1 VLTRKEEEVLQF
13 ITRHLSLNGKAP
25 TRAEICKA
33 MGFRSRGTADEYVA
47 RLEKKGHLHRDRQW
61 GGIRLTGE
69 DVEEVFK
76 LWRGS
81 RSYCLPLA
89 GRIAAGRPIEA
100 ISGQDEINIPELLL
114 GEGRYV
120 LKVKGDSMIE
130 AGIFDGD
137 FVVVKH
143 ADSAKSGDIVVAL
156 IDNNEATL
164 KRYQKKRNGIEL
176 QPANPSLKPIIYD
189 PDRIQ
194 IQGIVVGSLRMY
206 K

>member
-1 VLTRKEEEVLQF
+1 MLTHTEEKVLQY
-13 ITRHLSLNGKAP
+13 ITRQITLNGKAP
-25 TRAEICKA
+25 TRAEICKY
-33 MGFRSRGTADEYVA
+33 MGFRSRGTAEKYVNK
-47 RLEKKGHLHRDRQW
+47 LEQKGHIHRDRQW

-69 DVEEVFK
+69 GEK
-76 LWRGS
+76 
-81 RSYCLPLA
+81 RSHCLLLA

-100 ISGQDEINIPELLL
+100 ISGEDEINIPELLL

-120 LKVKGDSMIE
+120 LKVKGDSMID

-156 IDNNEATL
+156 IDQHEATL

-176 QPANPSLKPIIYD
+176 QPANPSLKPVLYD
-189 PDRIQ
+189 PDRVQ
-194 IQGIVVGSLRMY
+194 IQGIVIGSLRMY